1 MIIGL
6 VSLVTSSL
14 KTGCRIEVRN
24 LLIHAAKVKD
34 YFGFFAAVFIFISAQ
49 EGFAVSEVGFGIF
62 L

>member
-6 VSLVTSSL
+6 VSLVPSSL

-34 YFGFFAAVFIFISAQ
+34 YFGFWKWDL
-49 EGFAVSEVGFGIF
+49 GFFVMKV
-62 L
+62 

>member
-6 VSLVTSSL
+6 VSLLTSSL

-24 LLIHAAKVKD
+24 LLIHAAKVR
-34 YFGFFAAVFIFISAQ
+34 YNFGFEKKEF
-49 EGFAVSEVGFGIF
+49 GF